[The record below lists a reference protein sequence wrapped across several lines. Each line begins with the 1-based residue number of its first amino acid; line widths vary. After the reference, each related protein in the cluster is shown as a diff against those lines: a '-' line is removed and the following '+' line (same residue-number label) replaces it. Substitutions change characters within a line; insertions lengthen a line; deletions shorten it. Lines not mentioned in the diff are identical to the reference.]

1 MKYIVTG
8 GAGFIGS
15 NLVNRLLIDEHEVIV
30 IDNLVSK
37 NSRHRIENKEVF
49 DWNDKKNLTF
59 FKADINNVNDADV
72 FNNVDAIFHLA
83 ALPNVQLSIADPI
96 KHHEV
101 NINGTLNMLNAC
113 VKHQIKRFIFSS
125 SSSIYGDPKILP
137 SKEDSLLDFKSPYA
151 LHKVVGEHYCKLF
164 SSLYDIETLSL
175 RYFNVYGPGQ
185 PISGAYSPVM
195 GVFSH
200 QILNNEPI
208 TINGDGEQ
216 TRDFVFVD
224 DVVNAN
230 ILSAD
235 LHYDRYNEFNIG
247 SGIEFSIN
255 KIADLFGNKLSR
267 KYKPQIEE
275 PRNSLADIQ
284 KAKTILNWFP
294 KTQLVNWMED
304 YKLRLGI

>member
-125 SSSIYGDPKILP
+125 SSSIPATNVCVKRFATTCM
-137 SKEDSLLDFKSPYA
+137 LLVIPAS
-151 LHKVVGEHYCKLF
+151 
-164 SSLYDIETLSL
+164 
-175 RYFNVYGPGQ
+175 
-185 PISGAYSPVM
+185 
-195 GVFSH
+195 
-200 QILNNEPI
+200 
-208 TINGDGEQ
+208 
-216 TRDFVFVD
+216 
-224 DVVNAN
+224 
-230 ILSAD
+230 
-235 LHYDRYNEFNIG
+235 
-247 SGIEFSIN
+247 
-255 KIADLFGNKLSR
+255 
-267 KYKPQIEE
+267 
-275 PRNSLADIQ
+275 
-284 KAKTILNWFP
+284 
-294 KTQLVNWMED
+294 
-304 YKLRLGI
+304 